1 MACDAPSCDA
11 HHAPSKG
18 FACYA
23 HHAPRKGFACEAP
36 TTSAPRSPP
45 HAPEIPLA
53 SLPRDHTVLWA
64 DPARVAAIPE
74 LAALPAV
81 HDLAAIPAGT
91 LTLVVAGG
99 GDRIDRAKVFRARQA
114 PHLRLIAV
122 PTLWGSGA
130 EASRV
135 AVLNTPAGK
144 EIHVGDELLPD
155 AIAFPDALIASTP
168 ESLRRAGI
176 GDAFSHVFEAFISPL
191 ATDEIRAAAAALLR
205 DLLALDDCAS
215 PVWFRHSAHACA
227 LQAAS
232 GVGLIHGIA
241 HTPNPLGVRG
251 PLAPGH
257 AGLCSLFLLPVLDF
271 DLAHS
276 ENPPP
281 CSPPPASTPKPSAP
295 ASAPSSIP
303 PPTPPPS
310 LPANPLARCTHRPA
324 FEGERGARAAG
335 SVWVFCGICK
345 GWGLAI

>member
-1 MACDAPSCDA
+1 M
-11 HHAPSKG
+11 
-18 FACYA
+18 
-23 HHAPRKGFACEAP
+23 
-36 TTSAPRSPP
+36 RSPFHMP
-45 HAPEIPLA
+45 PTLPLSA
-53 SLPRDHTVLWA
+53 LPRDHAVLWA
-64 DPARVAAIPE
+64 DPARAAAVPG

-99 GDRIDRAKVFRARQA
+99 GDRIDRAKVFRARHA
-114 PHLRLIAV
+114 PHLKLIAV

-168 ESLRRAGI
+168 EPLLRAGI

-205 DLLALDDCAS
+205 DMLALDDCAS
-215 PVWFRHSAHACA
+215 PAWFRHSAHACS

-241 HTPNPLGVRG
+241 HTLEPLGVRG

-276 ENPPP
+276 GK
-281 CSPPPASTPKPSAP
+281 PATLFAAAGIDPEALRARFATFFDP
-295 ASAPSSIP
+295 AAYAAA
-303 PPTPPPS
+303 
-310 LPANPLARCTHRPA
+310 LPALRTHWRAVLTDRCSRVNGVLVRPA
-324 FEGERGARAAG
+324 ALTYFAEYMKGA
-335 SVWVFCGICK
+335 V
-345 GWGLAI
+345 

>member
-1 MACDAPSCDA
+1 MARGPVRASHAEAA
-11 HHAPSKG
+11 HIT
-18 FACYA
+18 
-23 HHAPRKGFACEAP
+23 P
-36 TTSAPRSPP
+36 TLPLSA
-45 HAPEIPLA
+45 
-53 SLPRDHTVLWA
+53 LPRDHAVLWA
-64 DPARVAAIPE
+64 DPARAAAVPG

-99 GDRIDRAKVFRARQA
+99 GDRIDRAKVFRARHA
-114 PHLRLIAV
+114 PHLKLIAV

-168 ESLRRAGI
+168 EPLLRAGI

-205 DLLALDDCAS
+205 DMLALDDCAS
-215 PVWFRHSAHACA
+215 PAWFRHSAHACS
-227 LQAAS
+227 LQS
-232 GVGLIHGIA
+232 RQRHRPHHGIA
-241 HTPNPLGVRG
+241 HTLKEQPLGVHLPSPRPRR
-251 PLAPGH
+251 PLLTP
-257 AGLCSLFLLPVLDF
+257 LPAARARLP

-281 CSPPPASTPKPSAP
+281 CSPPPGIDPEALAP
-295 ASAPSSIP
+295 ASPPSSTHRLRRRP
-303 PPTPPPS
+303 PRPPD
-310 LPANPLARCTHRPA
+310 PLARCAHRRCSRVNGVLVRPA
-324 FEGERGARAAG
+324 ALTY
-335 SVWVFCGICK
+335 SPNI
-345 GWGLAI
+345 